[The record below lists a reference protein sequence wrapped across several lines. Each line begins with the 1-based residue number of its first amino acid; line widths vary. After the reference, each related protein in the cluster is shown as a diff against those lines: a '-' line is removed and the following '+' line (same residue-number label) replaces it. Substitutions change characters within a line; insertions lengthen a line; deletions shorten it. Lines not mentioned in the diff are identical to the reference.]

1 MQRYLKNH
9 LKTHQLTKEEIAAL
23 LPAATST
30 LTIPQELHSAISQIL
45 RPRVC
50 TESANGGCDLT
61 QTMYD
66 TILKKVFSVETK
78 CL

>member
-30 LTIPQELHSAISQIL
+30 LTIPTELQ
-45 RPRVC
+45 
-50 TESANGGCDLT
+50 
-61 QTMYD
+61 
-66 TILKKVFSVETK
+66 
-78 CL
+78 